1 MEKVLQV
8 QMKKTNYLFAGI
20 IVFLLV
26 LGTAYFALD
35 MSTPVGISE
44 TALDSG
50 MGGGDTRLPTFR
62 PDKEISEIALPP
74 LDYIVYSVKKGDM
87 VGEIASRYGVSQDAI
102 ISLNKLRNTRT
113 LQIGQLLKIPSMD
126 GIVYTPKKGD
136 TPEKLADTYKISLEK
151 LAMVNNISDNN
162 VLKAGAAIFLPDAK
176 LDWVTLQEINGDL
189 FKSPIHGRYRITSR
203 YGWRR
208 DPFTKKRSFHN
219 GIDLA
224 TYLGAP
230 IYAALPGTVAATGY
244 SNVYGNYVIIR
255 HHSGYQTLYG
265 HMNTILTSRGKYV
278 TAQSKIGTVGTTG
291 RSTGPHVHF
300 TVYKNGATIN
310 PTAVWH

>member
-1 MEKVLQV
+1 
-8 QMKKTNYLFAGI
+8 MKKTNYLFAGI

-35 MSTPVGISE
+35 ISTPIGTSQTV
-44 TALDSG
+44 LDDG

-62 PDKEISEIALPP
+62 PDKEISEITLPP

-151 LAMVNNISDNN
+151 LALVNNISDNN

-189 FKSPIHGRYRITSR
+189 FKSPIRGGYRVTSR
-203 YGWRR
+203 YGWR
-208 DPFTKKRSFHN
+208 
-219 GIDLA
+219 
-224 TYLGAP
+224 GAF
-230 IYAALPGTVAATGY
+230 ITE
-244 SNVYGNYVIIR
+244 
-255 HHSGYQTLYG
+255 
-265 HMNTILTSRGKYV
+265 
-278 TAQSKIGTVGTTG
+278 
-291 RSTGPHVHF
+291 
-300 TVYKNGATIN
+300 
-310 PTAVWH
+310 

>member
-1 MEKVLQV
+1 
-8 QMKKTNYLFAGI
+8 
-20 IVFLLV
+20 
-26 LGTAYFALD
+26 
-35 MSTPVGISE
+35 
-44 TALDSG
+44 
-50 MGGGDTRLPTFR
+50 
-62 PDKEISEIALPP
+62 
-74 LDYIVYSVKKGDM
+74 
-87 VGEIASRYGVSQDAI
+87 
-102 ISLNKLRNTRT
+102 
-113 LQIGQLLKIPSMD
+113 MD

-151 LAMVNNISDNN
+151 LALVNNISDNN

-189 FKSPIHGRYRITSR
+189 FKSPIHGGYRVTSR

-208 DPFTKKRSFHN
+208 DPFTGKRSFHN

-224 TYLGAP
+224 TYRGAP

-265 HMNTILTSRGKYV
+265 HMNTIITSRGKYV
-278 TAQSKIGTVGTTG
+278 TSQSKIGTVGTTG

-310 PTAVWH
+310 PVAVWN